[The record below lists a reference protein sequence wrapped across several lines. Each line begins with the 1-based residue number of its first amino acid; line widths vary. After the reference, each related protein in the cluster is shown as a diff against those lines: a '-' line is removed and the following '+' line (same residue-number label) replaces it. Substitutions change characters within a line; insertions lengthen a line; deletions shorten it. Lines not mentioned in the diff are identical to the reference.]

1 MSQPRVIGIFGD
13 RNVGKSSLI
22 NSLTGQ
28 AVAIVSEVAG
38 TTTDPVRK
46 RIELPGIGVCTVI
59 DTAGLDDD
67 GGTLGRERVAKSLAA
82 AQQVDLGIL
91 VFAGNRF
98 PEGAARVAE
107 LLQKLNVPLVLVHN
121 KSDLEPLN
129 ESLRKRLNAEY
140 KTEPVTYS
148 CGTEGDTAD
157 RDRLTAAIREALSGA
172 AVIERPMF
180 EGLVSEGTQIVLVC
194 PIDSE
199 APQGRLI
206 LPQVNAIRA
215 ILDGG
220 GIATV
225 LQPEEL
231 DGYLKQ
237 NGSRVSLV
245 VTDSQAFARVAA
257 IVPEAIPLTSFSILL
272 ARSMGNFDAYRK
284 GAATLDNLKDG
295 DRILMLESCTHHAN
309 CEDIGRV
316 KLPALIRRHSGKQLE
331 FEMVSGLDDPGDLS
345 RYALAIQCGGCMV
358 TARQL
363 QNRLKN
369 VIEAGVPVVNYG
381 MAIAWLTGIYNR
393 ALQPFSPT
401 IKNE

>member
-1 MSQPRVIGIFGD
+1 MSQPKVIGIFGD

-28 AVAIVSEVAG
+28 QVAIVSDVAG

-46 RIELPGIGVCTVI
+46 RIELPGIGICTVI

-67 GGTLGRERVAKSLAA
+67 GGALGRERVAKSLAA
-82 AQQVDLGIL
+82 ARQVDLGIL

-121 KSDLEPLN
+121 KSDLEPLKDD
-129 ESLRKRLNAEY
+129 LRKRLNAEY
-140 KTEPVTYS
+140 KTEPVAYA
-148 CGTEGDTAD
+148 CTAGAED

-172 AVIERPMF
+172 EAIERPMF
-180 EGLVSEGTQIVLVC
+180 EGLVRKGGQIVLVC

-220 GIATV
+220 GVATV

-231 DGYLKQ
+231 DGYLKE
-237 NGSRVSLV
+237 NGSRVALV
-245 VTDSQAFARVAA
+245 VTDSQVFARVAA
-257 IVPEAIPLTSFSILL
+257 IVPEGIPLTSFSMLL
-272 ARSMGNFDAYRK
+272 ARSMGSFDAYRA
-284 GAATLDNLKDG
+284 GIGTLDRLKDG

-316 KLPALIRRHSGKQLE
+316 KLPALIRKYTGKQLE

-363 QNRLKN
+363 QNRVKA

-381 MAIAWLTGIYNR
+381 MAISYLTGIYQR
-393 ALQPFSPT
+393 ALKPLLP
-401 IKNE
+401 

>member
-1 MSQPRVIGIFGD
+1 MSQPKVIGIFGD

-28 AVAIVSEVAG
+28 QVAIVSDVAG

-67 GGTLGRERVAKSLAA
+67 GGALGRERVAKSLAA
-82 AQQVDLGIL
+82 ARQVDLGIL

-121 KSDLEPLN
+121 KSDLEPLKDD
-129 ESLRKRLNAEY
+129 LRKRLNAEY
-140 KTEPVTYS
+140 KTEPVAYA
-148 CGTEGDTAD
+148 CTAGAED

-172 AVIERPMF
+172 EVIERPMF
-180 EGLVSEGTQIVLVC
+180 EGLVRKGGQIVLVC

-199 APQGRLI
+199 TPQGRLI

-220 GIATV
+220 GVATV

-231 DGYLKQ
+231 DGYLKE
-237 NGSRVSLV
+237 NGSRVALV
-245 VTDSQAFARVAA
+245 VTDSQVFARVAA
-257 IVPEAIPLTSFSILL
+257 IVPEGIPLTSFSMLL
-272 ARSMGNFDAYRK
+272 ARSMGSFDAYRA
-284 GAATLDNLKDG
+284 GIGTLDRLKDG

-316 KLPALIRRHSGKQLE
+316 KLPALIRKYTGKQLE

-363 QNRLKN
+363 QNRVKA

-381 MAIAWLTGIYNR
+381 MAISYLTGIYQR
-393 ALQPFSPT
+393 ALKPLLP
-401 IKNE
+401 

>member
-1 MSQPRVIGIFGD
+1 MSQPKVIGIFGD

-28 AVAIVSEVAG
+28 QVAIVSDVAG

-46 RIELPGIGVCTVI
+46 RIELPGIGICTVI

-67 GGTLGRERVAKSLAA
+67 GGALGRERVAKSLAA
-82 AQQVDLGIL
+82 ARQVDLGIL

-121 KSDLEPLN
+121 KSDLEPLKDD
-129 ESLRKRLNAEY
+129 LRKRLNAEY
-140 KTEPVTYS
+140 KTEPVAYA
-148 CGTEGDTAD
+148 CTAGAED

-172 AVIERPMF
+172 EVIERPMF
-180 EGLVSEGTQIVLVC
+180 EGLVRKGGQIVLVC

-220 GIATV
+220 GVATV

-231 DGYLKQ
+231 DGYLKE
-237 NGSRVSLV
+237 NGSRVALV
-245 VTDSQAFARVAA
+245 VTDSQVFARVAA
-257 IVPEAIPLTSFSILL
+257 IVPERIPLTSFSMLL
-272 ARSMGNFDAYRK
+272 ARSMGSFDAYRA
-284 GAATLDNLKDG
+284 GIGTLDRLKDG

-316 KLPALIRRHSGKQLE
+316 KLPALIRKYTGKQLE

-363 QNRLKN
+363 QNRVKA
-369 VIEAGVPVVNYG
+369 VIEAGIPVVNYG
-381 MAIAWLTGIYNR
+381 MAISYLTGIYQR
-393 ALQPFSPT
+393 ALKPLLP
-401 IKNE
+401 

>member
-1 MSQPRVIGIFGD
+1 MSQSRVIGIFGD

-28 AVAIVSEVAG
+28 QVAIVSEVPG

-67 GGTLGRERVAKSLAA
+67 GGALGRERVAKSLQAA
-82 AQQVDLGIL
+82 RQVDLGIL

-121 KSDLEPLN
+121 KSDREPLKDD
-129 ESLRKRLNAEY
+129 LRKRLNATY
-140 KTEPVTYS
+140 KTEPVTYD
-148 CGTEGDTAD
+148 CTAQDTAA
-157 RDRLTAAIREALSGA
+157 RDRLTAAIRDALSGA
-172 AVIERPMF
+172 EIIERPMF
-180 EGLVSEGTQIVLVC
+180 EGLVGEGTQIVLVC

-220 GIATV
+220 GVATV
-225 LQPEEL
+225 LQPGQL
-231 DGYLKQ
+231 SGYLEKAA
-237 NGSRVSLV
+237 GKVDLV

-257 IVPEAIPLTSFSILL
+257 IVPESIPLTSFSMLL
-272 ARSMGNFDAYRK
+272 ARSMGNFEAYK
-284 GAATLDNLKDG
+284 TGVETLDRLQDG

-316 KLPALIRRHSGKQLE
+316 KLPALIRKHSGKQLE
-331 FEMVSGLDDPGDLS
+331 FEMVSGLDPLGDLS

-363 QNRLKN
+363 QNRLRS
-369 VIEAGVPVVNYG
+369 VTEAGVPVVNYG
-381 MAIAWLTGIYNR
+381 MAIAWLTGIYRR
-393 ALQPFSPT
+393 ALKPLLG
-401 IKNE
+401 K

>member
-1 MSQPRVIGIFGD
+1 MSQPKVIGIFGD

-28 AVAIVSEVAG
+28 QVAIVSDVAG

-67 GGTLGRERVAKSLAA
+67 GGALGRERVAKSLAA
-82 AQQVDLGIL
+82 ARQVDLGIL

-121 KSDLEPLN
+121 KSDLEPLKDD
-129 ESLRKRLNAEY
+129 LRKRLNAEY
-140 KTEPVTYS
+140 KTEPVAYA
-148 CGTEGDTAD
+148 CTAGAED
-157 RDRLTAAIREALSGA
+157 RDQLTAAIREALSGA
-172 AVIERPMF
+172 EVIERPMF
-180 EGLVSEGTQIVLVC
+180 EGLVRKGGQIVLVC

-220 GIATV
+220 GVATV

-231 DGYLKQ
+231 DGYLKE
-237 NGSRVSLV
+237 NGSRVALV
-245 VTDSQAFARVAA
+245 VTDSQVFARVAA
-257 IVPEAIPLTSFSILL
+257 IVPERIPLTSFSMLL
-272 ARSMGNFDAYRK
+272 ARSMGSFDAYRA
-284 GAATLDNLKDG
+284 GIGTLDRLKDG

-316 KLPALIRRHSGKQLE
+316 KLPALIRKYTGKQLE

-363 QNRLKN
+363 QNRVKA

-381 MAIAWLTGIYNR
+381 MAISYLTGIYQR
-393 ALQPFSPT
+393 ALKPLLP
-401 IKNE
+401 

>member
-1 MSQPRVIGIFGD
+1 MSQPKVIGIFGD

-28 AVAIVSEVAG
+28 QVAIVSDVAG

-46 RIELPGIGVCTVI
+46 RIELPGIGICTVI

-67 GGTLGRERVAKSLAA
+67 GGALGRERVAKSLAA
-82 AQQVDLGIL
+82 ARQVDLGIL

-121 KSDLEPLN
+121 KSDLEPLKDD
-129 ESLRKRLNAEY
+129 LRKRLNAEY
-140 KTEPVTYS
+140 KTEPVAYA
-148 CGTEGDTAD
+148 CTAGAED

-172 AVIERPMF
+172 EVIERPMF
-180 EGLVSEGTQIVLVC
+180 EGLVRKGGQIVLVC

-220 GIATV
+220 GVATV

-231 DGYLKQ
+231 DGYLKE
-237 NGSRVSLV
+237 NGSRVALV
-245 VTDSQAFARVAA
+245 VTDSQVFARVAA
-257 IVPEAIPLTSFSILL
+257 IVPERIPLTSFSMLL
-272 ARSMGNFDAYRK
+272 ARSMGSFDAYRA
-284 GAATLDNLKDG
+284 GIGTLDRLKDG

-316 KLPALIRRHSGKQLE
+316 KLPALIRKYTGKQLE

-363 QNRLKN
+363 QNRVKA

-381 MAIAWLTGIYNR
+381 MAISYLTGIYQR
-393 ALQPFSPT
+393 ALKPLLP
-401 IKNE
+401 

>member
-1 MSQPRVIGIFGD
+1 MSQSKVIGIFGD
-13 RNVGKSSLI
+13 RNVGTSSLI
-22 NSLTGQ
+22 NALTGQ
-28 AVAIVSEVAG
+28 QVAIVSEVAG

-46 RIELPGIGVCTVI
+46 RIELPGVGVCTLI

-67 GGTLGRERVAKSLAA
+67 GGALGAERVAKSLAA
-82 AQQVDLGIL
+82 ARQVDLGIL

-98 PEGAARVAE
+98 PDGARQVAR
-107 LLQKLNVPLVLVHN
+107 LLQQLGVPFLLVHN
-121 KSDLEPLN
+121 KQDLEPLKA
-129 ESLRKRLNAEY
+129 ELRRSLNDEFKREPLEASSLAA
-140 KTEPVTYS
+140 KTE
-148 CGTEGDTAD
+148 D
-157 RDRLTAAIREALSGA
+157 RDRLTAAIREALAGA
-172 AVIERPMF
+172 EVIERPMF
-180 EGLVSEGTQIVLVC
+180 EGLLEKGKQIVLVC

-231 DGYLKQ
+231 ADYLAQAGK
-237 NGSRVSLV
+237 GVGLV
-245 VTDSQAFARVAA
+245 VTDSQVFARVAA
-257 IVPEAIPLTSFSILL
+257 IVPEAIPLTSFSMLL
-272 ARSMGNFDAYRK
+272 ARSMGSFDTYRA
-284 GAATLDNLKDG
+284 GVTALDRLQDG

-331 FEMVSGLDDPGDLS
+331 FDMVTGLDPLGDLS

-363 QNRLKN
+363 QNR
-369 VIEAGVPVVNYG
+369 VRTASEAGLPVVNYG
-381 MAIAWLTGIYNR
+381 MAISYLTGIYQR
-393 ALQPFSPT
+393 ALQPLL
-401 IKNE
+401 

>member
-1 MSQPRVIGIFGD
+1 MSQPKVIGIFGD

-28 AVAIVSEVAG
+28 QVAIVSDVAG

-67 GGTLGRERVAKSLAA
+67 GGALGRERVAKSLAA
-82 AQQVDLGIL
+82 ARQVDLGIL

-121 KSDLEPLN
+121 KSDLEPLKDD
-129 ESLRKRLNAEY
+129 LRKRLNAEY
-140 KTEPVTYS
+140 KTEPVAYA
-148 CGTEGDTAD
+148 CTAGAED

-172 AVIERPMF
+172 EVIERPMF
-180 EGLVSEGTQIVLVC
+180 EGLVRKGGQIVLVC

-220 GIATV
+220 GVATV

-231 DGYLKQ
+231 DGYLEE
-237 NGSRVSLV
+237 NGSRVALV
-245 VTDSQAFARVAA
+245 VTDSQVFARVAA
-257 IVPEAIPLTSFSILL
+257 IVPEGIPLTSFSMLL
-272 ARSMGNFDAYRK
+272 ARSMGSFDAYRA
-284 GAATLDNLKDG
+284 GIGTLDRLKDG

-316 KLPALIRRHSGKQLE
+316 KLPALIRKYTGKQLE

-363 QNRLKN
+363 QNRVKA

-381 MAIAWLTGIYNR
+381 MAISYLTGIYQR
-393 ALQPFSPT
+393 ALKPLLP
-401 IKNE
+401 

>member
-1 MSQPRVIGIFGD
+1 MSQSKVIGIFGD

-28 AVAIVSEVAG
+28 QVAIVSDVAG

-46 RIELPGIGVCTVI
+46 RIELPGIGICTVI

-67 GGTLGRERVAKSLAA
+67 GGALGRERVAKSLAA
-82 AQQVDLGIL
+82 ARQVDLGIL
-91 VFAGNRF
+91 VFAENRF

-121 KSDLEPLN
+121 KSDLEPLKDD
-129 ESLRKRLNAEY
+129 LRKRLNAEY
-140 KTEPVTYS
+140 KTEPVAYA
-148 CGTEGDTAD
+148 CTAGAED

-172 AVIERPMF
+172 EVIERPMF
-180 EGLVSEGTQIVLVC
+180 EGLVRKGGQIVLVC

-220 GIATV
+220 GVATV

-231 DGYLKQ
+231 DGYLKE
-237 NGSRVSLV
+237 NGSRVALV
-245 VTDSQAFARVAA
+245 VTDSQVFARVAA
-257 IVPEAIPLTSFSILL
+257 IVPEGIPLTSFSMLL
-272 ARSMGNFDAYRK
+272 ARSMGSFDAYRA
-284 GAATLDNLKDG
+284 GIGTLDRLKDG

-316 KLPALIRRHSGKQLE
+316 KLPALIRKYTGKQLE

-363 QNRLKN
+363 QNRVKA

-381 MAIAWLTGIYNR
+381 MAISYLTGIYQR
-393 ALQPFSPT
+393 ALKPLLP
-401 IKNE
+401 

>member
-1 MSQPRVIGIFGD
+1 MSQPKVIGIFGD

-22 NSLTGQ
+22 NALTGQ
-28 AVAIVSEVAG
+28 EVAIVSEVAG

-46 RIELPGIGVCTVI
+46 RIELPGVGICTII

-67 GGTLGRERVAKSLAA
+67 GGALGAERVAKSLAA
-82 AQQVDLGIL
+82 ARQVDLGIL

-98 PEGAARVAE
+98 PDGARKVAQ
-107 LLQKLNVPLVLVHN
+107 LLQSLGVPILMVHN
-121 KSDLEPLN
+121 KRDIEPLKAD
-129 ESLRKRLNAEY
+129 LRKQLNAEF
-140 KTEPVTYS
+140 KTEPLEYS
-148 CGTEGDTAD
+148 SIAQDTAD
-157 RDRLTAAIREALSGA
+157 RDRLTAAIRETLATA

-180 EGLVSEGTQIVLVC
+180 EGLLYPGKQIVLVC

-220 GIATV
+220 GVATV

-231 DGYLKQ
+231 ADYLARAGA
-237 NGSRVSLV
+237 NVGLV

-257 IVPEAIPLTSFSILL
+257 IVPESIPLTSFSMLL
-272 ARSMGNFDAYRK
+272 ARSMGSFDIYRA
-284 GAATLDNLKDG
+284 GVEQLDRLKDG

-316 KLPALIRRHSGKQLE
+316 KLPALIRKHSGKQLE
-331 FEMVSGLDDPGDLS
+331 FEMVTGLDPISDPA

-363 QNRLKN
+363 QNR
-369 VIEAGVPVVNYG
+369 VRAVAETGVPVVNYG
-381 MAIAWLTGIYNR
+381 MAIAWLTGIYKR
-393 ALQPFSPT
+393 ALQPLL
-401 IKNE
+401 

>member
-1 MSQPRVIGIFGD
+1 MSQPKVIGIFGD

-28 AVAIVSEVAG
+28 QVAIVSDVAG

-46 RIELPGIGVCTVI
+46 RIELPGIGICTVI

-67 GGTLGRERVAKSLAA
+67 GGALGRERVAKSLAA
-82 AQQVDLGIL
+82 ARQVDLGIL
-91 VFAGNRF
+91 VFAGNHF

-121 KSDLEPLN
+121 KSDLEPLKDD
-129 ESLRKRLNAEY
+129 LRKRLNAEY
-140 KTEPVTYS
+140 KTEPVAYA
-148 CGTEGDTAD
+148 CTAGAED

-172 AVIERPMF
+172 EVIERPMF
-180 EGLVSEGTQIVLVC
+180 EGLVRKGGQIVLVC

-220 GIATV
+220 GVATV

-231 DGYLKQ
+231 DGYLKE
-237 NGSRVSLV
+237 NGSRVALV
-245 VTDSQAFARVAA
+245 VTDSQVFARVAA
-257 IVPEAIPLTSFSILL
+257 IVPEGIPLTSFSMLL
-272 ARSMGNFDAYRK
+272 ARSMGSFDAYRA
-284 GAATLDNLKDG
+284 GIGTLDRLKDG

-316 KLPALIRRHSGKQLE
+316 KLPALIRKYTGKQLE
-331 FEMVSGLDDPGDLS
+331 FEMVSGLDNPGDLS

-363 QNRLKN
+363 QNRVKA

-381 MAIAWLTGIYNR
+381 MAISYLTGIYQR
-393 ALQPFSPT
+393 ALKPLLP
-401 IKNE
+401 

>member
-1 MSQPRVIGIFGD
+1 MSQPKVIGIFGD

-28 AVAIVSEVAG
+28 QVAIVSDVAG

-46 RIELPGIGVCTVI
+46 RIELPGIGICTVI

-67 GGTLGRERVAKSLAA
+67 GGALGRERVAKSLAA
-82 AQQVDLGIL
+82 ARQVDLGIL

-107 LLQKLNVPLVLVHN
+107 LLQKLNVPVVLVHN
-121 KSDLEPLN
+121 KSDLEPLKDD
-129 ESLRKRLNAEY
+129 LRKRLNAEY
-140 KTEPVTYS
+140 KTEPVAYA
-148 CGTEGDTAD
+148 CTAGAED
-157 RDRLTAAIREALSGA
+157 RDRLTAAIRESLSGA
-172 AVIERPMF
+172 EVIERPMF
-180 EGLVSEGTQIVLVC
+180 EGLVRKGGQIVLVC

-220 GIATV
+220 GVATV

-231 DGYLKQ
+231 DGYLKE
-237 NGSRVSLV
+237 NGSRVALV
-245 VTDSQAFARVAA
+245 VTDSQVFARVAA
-257 IVPEAIPLTSFSILL
+257 IVPEGIPLTSFSMLL
-272 ARSMGNFDAYRK
+272 ARSMGSFDAYRA
-284 GAATLDNLKDG
+284 GIGTLDRLKDG

-316 KLPALIRRHSGKQLE
+316 KLPALIRKYTGKQLE

-363 QNRLKN
+363 QNRVKA

-381 MAIAWLTGIYNR
+381 MAISYLTGIYQR
-393 ALQPFSPT
+393 ALKPLLP
-401 IKNE
+401 

>member
-1 MSQPRVIGIFGD
+1 MSQSKVIGIFGD

-22 NSLTGQ
+22 NALTGQ
-28 AVAIVSEVAG
+28 QVAIVSEVAG

-46 RIELPGIGVCTVI
+46 RIELPGVGVCTLI

-67 GGTLGRERVAKSLAA
+67 GGALGAERVAKSLAA
-82 AQQVDLGIL
+82 ARQVDLGIL

-98 PEGAARVAE
+98 PDGARQVART
-107 LLQKLNVPLVLVHN
+107 LQQLGVPFLLVHN
-121 KSDLEPLN
+121 KQDLEPLKA
-129 ESLRKRLNAEY
+129 ELRRSLNDEFKREPLEASSLAAE
-140 KTEPVTYS
+140 TE
-148 CGTEGDTAD
+148 D
-157 RDRLTAAIREALSGA
+157 RDRLTAAIREALAGA
-172 AVIERPMF
+172 EVIERPMF
-180 EGLVSEGTQIVLVC
+180 EGLLEKGKQIVLVC

-231 DGYLKQ
+231 ADYLAQAGKSV
-237 NGSRVSLV
+237 GLV
-245 VTDSQAFARVAA
+245 VTDSQVFARVAA
-257 IVPEAIPLTSFSILL
+257 LVPEAIPLTSFSMLL
-272 ARSMGNFDAYRK
+272 ARSMGSFDTYRA
-284 GAATLDNLKDG
+284 GVTALDRLQDG

-331 FEMVSGLDDPGDLS
+331 FDMVTGLDPLGDLS

-363 QNRLKN
+363 QNR
-369 VIEAGVPVVNYG
+369 VRTASEAGLPVVNYG
-381 MAIAWLTGIYNR
+381 MAISYLTGIYQR
-393 ALQPFSPT
+393 ALQPLL
-401 IKNE
+401 

>member
-1 MSQPRVIGIFGD
+1 MSQSKVIGIFGD

-22 NSLTGQ
+22 NALTGQ
-28 AVAIVSEVAG
+28 QVAIVSEVAG

-46 RIELPGIGVCTVI
+46 RIELPGVGVCTLI

-67 GGTLGRERVAKSLAA
+67 GGALGAERVAKSLAA
-82 AQQVDLGIL
+82 ARQVDLGIL

-98 PEGAARVAE
+98 PDGARQVAR
-107 LLQKLNVPLVLVHN
+107 LLQQLGVPFLLVHN
-121 KSDLEPLN
+121 KQDLEPLKA
-129 ESLRKRLNAEY
+129 ELRRSLNDEFKREPLETSSLAA
-140 KTEPVTYS
+140 KTE
-148 CGTEGDTAD
+148 D
-157 RDRLTAAIREALSGA
+157 RDRLTAAIREAFAGA
-172 AVIERPMF
+172 EVIERPMF
-180 EGLVSEGTQIVLVC
+180 EGLLEKGKLIVLVC

-199 APQGRLI
+199 APQSRLI

-231 DGYLKQ
+231 ADYLAQAGK
-237 NGSRVSLV
+237 GVGLV
-245 VTDSQAFARVAA
+245 VTDSQVFARVAA
-257 IVPEAIPLTSFSILL
+257 IVPEAIPLTSFSMLL
-272 ARSMGNFDAYRK
+272 ARSMGSFDTYRA
-284 GAATLDNLKDG
+284 GVTALDRLQDG

-331 FEMVSGLDDPGDLS
+331 FDMVTGLDPLGDLS

-363 QNRLKN
+363 QNR
-369 VIEAGVPVVNYG
+369 VRTVAEAGLPVVNYG
-381 MAIAWLTGIYNR
+381 MAISYLTGIYQR
-393 ALQPFSPT
+393 ALQPLL
-401 IKNE
+401 

>member
-1 MSQPRVIGIFGD
+1 MSQPKVIGIFGD

-28 AVAIVSEVAG
+28 QVAIVSDVAG

-46 RIELPGIGVCTVI
+46 RIELPGIGICTVI

-67 GGTLGRERVAKSLAA
+67 EGALGRERVAKSLAA
-82 AQQVDLGIL
+82 ARQVDLGIL

-98 PEGAARVAE
+98 PEGAARVVE

-121 KSDLEPLN
+121 KSDLEPLKDD
-129 ESLRKRLNAEY
+129 LRKRLNAEY
-140 KTEPVTYS
+140 KTEPVAYA
-148 CGTEGDTAD
+148 CTAGAEN

-172 AVIERPMF
+172 EVIERPMF
-180 EGLVSEGTQIVLVC
+180 EGLVRKGGQIVLVC

-220 GIATV
+220 GVATV

-231 DGYLKQ
+231 DGYLKE
-237 NGSRVSLV
+237 NGSRVALV
-245 VTDSQAFARVAA
+245 VTDSQVFARVAA
-257 IVPEAIPLTSFSILL
+257 IVPEGIPLTSFSMLL
-272 ARSMGNFDAYRK
+272 ARSMGSFDAYRA
-284 GAATLDNLKDG
+284 GIGTLDRLKDG

-316 KLPALIRRHSGKQLE
+316 KLPALIRKYTGKQLE

-363 QNRLKN
+363 QNRVKA

-381 MAIAWLTGIYNR
+381 MAISYLTGIYQR
-393 ALQPFSPT
+393 ALKPLLP
-401 IKNE
+401 

>member
-1 MSQPRVIGIFGD
+1 MSQSKVIGIFGD

-22 NSLTGQ
+22 NALTGQ
-28 AVAIVSEVAG
+28 QVAIVSEVAG

-46 RIELPGIGVCTVI
+46 RIELPGVGVCTLI

-67 GGTLGRERVAKSLAA
+67 GGALGAERVAKSLAA
-82 AQQVDLGIL
+82 ARQVDLGIL

-98 PEGAARVAE
+98 PDGARQVAR
-107 LLQKLNVPLVLVHN
+107 LLQQLGVPFLLVHN
-121 KSDLEPLN
+121 KQDLEPLKA
-129 ESLRKRLNAEY
+129 ELRRSLNDEFKREPLETSSLAA
-140 KTEPVTYS
+140 KTE
-148 CGTEGDTAD
+148 D
-157 RDRLTAAIREALSGA
+157 RDRLTAVIREALAGA
-172 AVIERPMF
+172 EVIERPMF
-180 EGLVSEGTQIVLVC
+180 EGLLEKGKQIVLVC

-231 DGYLKQ
+231 ADYLAQAGK
-237 NGSRVSLV
+237 GVGLV
-245 VTDSQAFARVAA
+245 VTDSQVFARVAA
-257 IVPEAIPLTSFSILL
+257 IVPEAIPLTSFSMLL
-272 ARSMGNFDAYRK
+272 ARSMGSFDTYRA
-284 GAATLDNLKDG
+284 GVTALDRLQDG

-331 FEMVSGLDDPGDLS
+331 FDMVTGLDPLGDLS

-363 QNRLKN
+363 QNR
-369 VIEAGVPVVNYG
+369 VRTVAEAGLPVVNYG
-381 MAIAWLTGIYNR
+381 MAISYLTGIYQR
-393 ALQPFSPT
+393 ALHPLL
-401 IKNE
+401 

>member
-1 MSQPRVIGIFGD
+1 MSQPKVIGIFGD

-28 AVAIVSEVAG
+28 QVAIVSDVAG

-46 RIELPGIGVCTVI
+46 RIELPGIGICTVI

-67 GGTLGRERVAKSLAA
+67 GGALGRERVAKSLAA
-82 AQQVDLGIL
+82 ARQVDLGIL

-107 LLQKLNVPLVLVHN
+107 LLQKLNVPVVLVHN
-121 KSDLEPLN
+121 KSDLEPLKDD
-129 ESLRKRLNAEY
+129 LRKRLNAEY
-140 KTEPVTYS
+140 KTEPVAYA
-148 CGTEGDTAD
+148 CTAGAED

-172 AVIERPMF
+172 EVIERPMF
-180 EGLVSEGTQIVLVC
+180 EGLVRKGGQIVLVC

-220 GIATV
+220 GVATV

-231 DGYLKQ
+231 DGYLKE
-237 NGSRVSLV
+237 NGSRVALV
-245 VTDSQAFARVAA
+245 VTDSQVFARVAA
-257 IVPEAIPLTSFSILL
+257 IVPEGIPLTSFSMLL
-272 ARSMGNFDAYRK
+272 ARSMGSFDAYRA
-284 GAATLDNLKDG
+284 GIGTLDRLKDG

-316 KLPALIRRHSGKQLE
+316 KLPALIRKYTGKQLE

-363 QNRLKN
+363 QNRVKA

-381 MAIAWLTGIYNR
+381 MAISYLTGIYQR
-393 ALQPFSPT
+393 ALKPLLP
-401 IKNE
+401 

>member
-1 MSQPRVIGIFGD
+1 MSQSKVIGIFGD

-28 AVAIVSEVAG
+28 QVAIVSDVAG

-46 RIELPGIGVCTVI
+46 RIELPGIGICTVI

-67 GGTLGRERVAKSLAA
+67 GGALGRERVAKSLAA
-82 AQQVDLGIL
+82 ARQVDLGIL

-121 KSDLEPLN
+121 KSDLEPLKDD
-129 ESLRKRLNAEY
+129 LRKRLNAEY
-140 KTEPVTYS
+140 KTEPVAYA
-148 CGTEGDTAD
+148 CTAGAED

-172 AVIERPMF
+172 EVIERPMF
-180 EGLVSEGTQIVLVC
+180 EGLVRKGGQIVLVC

-220 GIATV
+220 GVATV

-231 DGYLKQ
+231 DGYLKE
-237 NGSRVSLV
+237 NGSRVALV
-245 VTDSQAFARVAA
+245 VTDSQVFARVAA
-257 IVPEAIPLTSFSILL
+257 IVPEGIPLTSFSMLL
-272 ARSMGNFDAYRK
+272 ARSMGSFDAYRA
-284 GAATLDNLKDG
+284 GIGTLDRLKDG

-316 KLPALIRRHSGKQLE
+316 KLPALIRKYTGKQLE

-363 QNRLKN
+363 QNRVKA

-381 MAIAWLTGIYNR
+381 MAISYLTGIYQR
-393 ALQPFSPT
+393 ALKPLLP
-401 IKNE
+401 

>member
-1 MSQPRVIGIFGD
+1 MSQPKVIGIFGD

-28 AVAIVSEVAG
+28 QVAIVSDVAG

-46 RIELPGIGVCTVI
+46 RIELPGIGICTVI

-67 GGTLGRERVAKSLAA
+67 GGALGRERVAKSLAA
-82 AQQVDLGIL
+82 ARQVDLGIL

-121 KSDLEPLN
+121 KSDLEPLKDD
-129 ESLRKRLNAEY
+129 LRKRLNAEY
-140 KTEPVTYS
+140 KTEPVAYA
-148 CGTEGDTAD
+148 CTAGAED

-172 AVIERPMF
+172 EVIERPMF
-180 EGLVSEGTQIVLVC
+180 EGLVRKGGQIVLVC

-220 GIATV
+220 GVATV
-225 LQPEEL
+225 LQPEDL
-231 DGYLKQ
+231 DGYLKE
-237 NGSRVSLV
+237 NGSRVALV
-245 VTDSQAFARVAA
+245 VTDSQVFARVAA
-257 IVPEAIPLTSFSILL
+257 IVPEGIPLTSFSMLL
-272 ARSMGNFDAYRK
+272 ARSMGSFDAYRA
-284 GAATLDNLKDG
+284 GIGTLDRLKDG

-316 KLPALIRRHSGKQLE
+316 KLPALIRKYTGKQLE

-363 QNRLKN
+363 QNRVKA

-381 MAIAWLTGIYNR
+381 MAISYLTGIYQR
-393 ALQPFSPT
+393 ALKPLLP
-401 IKNE
+401 

>member
-1 MSQPRVIGIFGD
+1 MSQPKVIGIFGD

-28 AVAIVSEVAG
+28 QVAIVSDVAG

-67 GGTLGRERVAKSLAA
+67 GGALGRERVAKSLAA
-82 AQQVDLGIL
+82 ARQVDLGIL

-121 KSDLEPLN
+121 KSDLEPLKDD
-129 ESLRKRLNAEY
+129 LRKRLNAEY
-140 KTEPVTYS
+140 KTEPVAYA
-148 CGTEGDTAD
+148 CTAGAED

-172 AVIERPMF
+172 EVIERPMF
-180 EGLVSEGTQIVLVC
+180 EGLVRKGGQIVLVC

-220 GIATV
+220 GVATV

-231 DGYLKQ
+231 DGYLKE
-237 NGSRVSLV
+237 NGSRVALV
-245 VTDSQAFARVAA
+245 VTDSQVFARVAA
-257 IVPEAIPLTSFSILL
+257 IVPEGIPLTSFSMLL
-272 ARSMGNFDAYRK
+272 ARSMGSFDAYRA
-284 GAATLDNLKDG
+284 GIGTLDRLKDG

-316 KLPALIRRHSGKQLE
+316 KLPALIRKYTGKQLE

-363 QNRLKN
+363 QNRVKA

-381 MAIAWLTGIYNR
+381 MAISYLTGIYQR
-393 ALQPFSPT
+393 ALKPLLP
-401 IKNE
+401 

>member
-1 MSQPRVIGIFGD
+1 MSQPKVIGIFGD

-28 AVAIVSEVAG
+28 QVAIVSDVAG

-46 RIELPGIGVCTVI
+46 RIELPGIGICTVI

-67 GGTLGRERVAKSLAA
+67 GGALGRERVAKSLAA
-82 AQQVDLGIL
+82 ARQVDLGIL
-91 VFAGNRF
+91 VFAGNRV

-121 KSDLEPLN
+121 KSDLEPLKDD
-129 ESLRKRLNAEY
+129 LRKRLNAEY
-140 KTEPVTYS
+140 KTEPVAYA
-148 CGTEGDTAD
+148 CTAGAED

-172 AVIERPMF
+172 EVIERPMF
-180 EGLVSEGTQIVLVC
+180 EGLVRKGGQIVLVC

-220 GIATV
+220 GVATV

-231 DGYLKQ
+231 DGYLKE
-237 NGSRVSLV
+237 NGSRVALV
-245 VTDSQAFARVAA
+245 VTDSQVFARVAA
-257 IVPEAIPLTSFSILL
+257 IVPEGIPLTSFSMLL
-272 ARSMGNFDAYRK
+272 ARSMGSFDAYRA
-284 GAATLDNLKDG
+284 GIGTLDRLKDG

-316 KLPALIRRHSGKQLE
+316 KLPALIRKYTGKQLE

-363 QNRLKN
+363 QNRVKA

-381 MAIAWLTGIYNR
+381 MAISYLTGIYQR
-393 ALQPFSPT
+393 ALKPLLP
-401 IKNE
+401 

>member
-1 MSQPRVIGIFGD
+1 MSQPKVIGIFGD

-28 AVAIVSEVAG
+28 QVAIVSDVAG

-46 RIELPGIGVCTVI
+46 RIELPGIGICTVI

-67 GGTLGRERVAKSLAA
+67 GGALGRERVAKSLAVA
-82 AQQVDLGIL
+82 RQVDLGIL

-107 LLQKLNVPLVLVHN
+107 LLQKLNVPTVLVHN
-121 KSDLEPLN
+121 KSDLEPLKD
-129 ESLRKRLNAEY
+129 ELRKRLNAEY
-140 KTEPVTYS
+140 KTEPVAYA
-148 CGTEGDTAD
+148 CTAGAED
-157 RDRLTAAIREALSGA
+157 RDRLTAAIRDAFSGA
-172 AVIERPMF
+172 EVIERPLF
-180 EGLVSEGTQIVLVC
+180 EGLVRKGGQIVLVC

-220 GIATV
+220 GVATV

-231 DGYLKQ
+231 DGYLKE
-237 NGSRVSLV
+237 NGSRVALV
-245 VTDSQAFARVAA
+245 VTDSQVFARVAA
-257 IVPEAIPLTSFSILL
+257 IVPEGIPLTSFSMLL
-272 ARSMGNFDAYRK
+272 ARSMGSFDAYRA
-284 GAATLDNLKDG
+284 GIGTLDRLKDG

-316 KLPALIRRHSGKQLE
+316 KLPALIRKYTGKQLE

-363 QNRLKN
+363 QNRVKA

-381 MAIAWLTGIYNR
+381 MAISYLTGIYQR
-393 ALQPFSPT
+393 ALKPLLP
-401 IKNE
+401 

>member
-1 MSQPRVIGIFGD
+1 MSQSKVIGIFGD

-28 AVAIVSEVAG
+28 QVAIVSDVAG

-46 RIELPGIGVCTVI
+46 RIELPGIGICTVI

-67 GGTLGRERVAKSLAA
+67 GGALGRERVAKSLAA
-82 AQQVDLGIL
+82 ARQVDLGIL
-91 VFAGNRF
+91 VFAENRF

-121 KSDLEPLN
+121 KSDLEPLKDD
-129 ESLRKRLNAEY
+129 LRKRLNAEY
-140 KTEPVTYS
+140 KTEPVAYA
-148 CGTEGDTAD
+148 CTAGAED

-172 AVIERPMF
+172 EVIERPMF
-180 EGLVSEGTQIVLVC
+180 EGLVRKGGQIVLVC

-220 GIATV
+220 GVATV

-231 DGYLKQ
+231 DGYLKE
-237 NGSRVSLV
+237 NGSRVALV
-245 VTDSQAFARVAA
+245 VTDSQVFARVAA
-257 IVPEAIPLTSFSILL
+257 IVPEGIPLTSFSMLL
-272 ARSMGNFDAYRK
+272 ARSMGSFDAYRA
-284 GAATLDNLKDG
+284 GIGTLDRLKDG

-316 KLPALIRRHSGKQLE
+316 KLPALIRKYTGKQLG

-363 QNRLKN
+363 QNRVKA

-381 MAIAWLTGIYNR
+381 MAISYLTGIYQR
-393 ALQPFSPT
+393 ALKPLLP
-401 IKNE
+401 

>member
-1 MSQPRVIGIFGD
+1 MSQPKVIGIFGD

-28 AVAIVSEVAG
+28 QVAIVSDVAG

-46 RIELPGIGVCTVI
+46 RIELPGIGICTVI

-67 GGTLGRERVAKSLAA
+67 GGALGRERVAKSLAA
-82 AQQVDLGIL
+82 ARQVDLGIL

-121 KSDLEPLN
+121 KSDLEPLKDD
-129 ESLRKRLNAEY
+129 LRKRLNAEY
-140 KTEPVTYS
+140 KTEPVAYA
-148 CGTEGDTAD
+148 CTAGAED

-172 AVIERPMF
+172 EVIERPMF
-180 EGLVSEGTQIVLVC
+180 EGLVRKGGQIVLVC

-220 GIATV
+220 GVATV

-231 DGYLKQ
+231 DGYLKE
-237 NGSRVSLV
+237 NGSRVALV
-245 VTDSQAFARVAA
+245 VTDSQVFARVAA
-257 IVPEAIPLTSFSILL
+257 IVPEGIPLTSFSMLL
-272 ARSMGNFDAYRK
+272 ARSMGSFDAYRA
-284 GAATLDNLKDG
+284 GIGTLDRLKDG

-316 KLPALIRRHSGKQLE
+316 KLPALIRKYTGKQLE

-363 QNRLKN
+363 QNRVKA

-381 MAIAWLTGIYNR
+381 MAISYLTGIYQR
-393 ALQPFSPT
+393 ALKPLLP
-401 IKNE
+401 

>member
-1 MSQPRVIGIFGD
+1 MSQPKVIGIFGD

-28 AVAIVSEVAG
+28 QVAIVSDVAG

-46 RIELPGIGVCTVI
+46 RIELPGIGICTVI

-67 GGTLGRERVAKSLAA
+67 GGALGRERVAKSLAA
-82 AQQVDLGIL
+82 ARQVDLGIL

-121 KSDLEPLN
+121 KRDLEPLKDD
-129 ESLRKRLNAEY
+129 LRKRLNAEY
-140 KTEPVTYS
+140 KTEPVAYA
-148 CGTEGDTAD
+148 CTAGAED

-172 AVIERPMF
+172 EVIERPMF
-180 EGLVSEGTQIVLVC
+180 EGLVRKGGQIVLVC

-220 GIATV
+220 GVATV

-231 DGYLKQ
+231 DGYLKE
-237 NGSRVSLV
+237 NGSRVALV
-245 VTDSQAFARVAA
+245 VTDSQVFARVAA
-257 IVPEAIPLTSFSILL
+257 IVPEGIPLTSFSMLL
-272 ARSMGNFDAYRK
+272 ARSMGSFDAYRA
-284 GAATLDNLKDG
+284 GIGTLDRLKDG

-316 KLPALIRRHSGKQLE
+316 KLPALIRKYTGKQLE

-363 QNRLKN
+363 QNR
-369 VIEAGVPVVNYG
+369 VRAVAETGVPVVNYG
-381 MAIAWLTGIYNR
+381 MAIAWLTGIYKR
-393 ALQPFSPT
+393 ALQPLL
-401 IKNE
+401 

>member
-1 MSQPRVIGIFGD
+1 MSQSKVIGIFGD

-22 NSLTGQ
+22 NALTGQ
-28 AVAIVSEVAG
+28 QVAIVSEVAG

-46 RIELPGIGVCTVI
+46 RIELPGVGVCTLI

-67 GGTLGRERVAKSLAA
+67 GGALGAERVAKSLAA
-82 AQQVDLGIL
+82 ARQVDLGIL

-98 PEGAARVAE
+98 PDGARQVAR
-107 LLQKLNVPLVLVHN
+107 LLQQLGVPFLLVHN
-121 KSDLEPLN
+121 KRDLEPLKA
-129 ESLRKRLNAEY
+129 ELRRSLNDEFKR
-140 KTEPVTYS
+140 EPLETS
-148 CGTEGDTAD
+148 SLAGDTAD
-157 RDRLTAAIREALSGA
+157 RDRLAAAIREALAGGE
-172 AVIERPMF
+172 VIERPMF
-180 EGLVSEGTQIVLVC
+180 EGLLEKGKQIVLVC

-231 DGYLKQ
+231 ADYLVQAGK
-237 NGSRVSLV
+237 GVGLV
-245 VTDSQAFARVAA
+245 VTDSQVFARVAA
-257 IVPEAIPLTSFSILL
+257 IVPEAIPLTSFSMLL
-272 ARSMGNFDAYRK
+272 ARSMGSFDTYRA
-284 GAATLDNLKDG
+284 GVTALDRLQDG

-331 FEMVSGLDDPGDLS
+331 FDMVTGLDPLGDLS

-363 QNRLKN
+363 QNR
-369 VIEAGVPVVNYG
+369 VRTVAEAGLPVVNYG
-381 MAIAWLTGIYNR
+381 MAISYLTGIYQR
-393 ALQPFSPT
+393 ALQPLL
-401 IKNE
+401 

>member
-1 MSQPRVIGIFGD
+1 MSQSKVIGIFGD

-22 NSLTGQ
+22 NALTGQ
-28 AVAIVSEVAG
+28 QVAIVSEVAG

-46 RIELPGIGVCTVI
+46 RIELPGVGVCTLI

-67 GGTLGRERVAKSLAA
+67 GGALGAERVAKSLAA
-82 AQQVDLGIL
+82 ARQVDLGIL

-98 PEGAARVAE
+98 PDGARQVAR
-107 LLQKLNVPLVLVHN
+107 LLQQLGVPFLLVHN
-121 KSDLEPLN
+121 KQDLEPLKA
-129 ESLRKRLNAEY
+129 ELRRSLNDEFKREPLEASSLAAE
-140 KTEPVTYS
+140 TE
-148 CGTEGDTAD
+148 D
-157 RDRLTAAIREALSGA
+157 RDRLTAAIREALAGA
-172 AVIERPMF
+172 EVIERPMF
-180 EGLVSEGTQIVLVC
+180 EGLLEKGKQIVLVC

-231 DGYLKQ
+231 ADYLAQAGK
-237 NGSRVSLV
+237 GVGLV
-245 VTDSQAFARVAA
+245 VTDSQVFARVAA
-257 IVPEAIPLTSFSILL
+257 IVPEAIPLTSFSMLL
-272 ARSMGNFDAYRK
+272 ARSMGSFDTYRA
-284 GAATLDNLKDG
+284 GVTALDRLQDG

-331 FEMVSGLDDPGDLS
+331 FDMVTGLDPLGDLS

-363 QNRLKN
+363 QNR
-369 VIEAGVPVVNYG
+369 VRTVAEAGLPVVNYG
-381 MAIAWLTGIYNR
+381 MAISYLTGIYQR
-393 ALQPFSPT
+393 ALQPLL
-401 IKNE
+401 

>member
-22 NSLTGQ
+22 NALTGQ
-28 AVAIVSEVAG
+28 EVAIVSDVAG

-46 RIELPGIGVCTVI
+46 RIELPGIGICTVI

-67 GGTLGRERVAKSLAA
+67 GGALGRERVAKSLAA

-98 PEGAARVAE
+98 PEGAARVAD

-121 KSDLEPLN
+121 KSDLEPLKDD
-129 ESLRKRLNAEY
+129 LRKQLNNEY
-140 KTEPVTYS
+140 KTEPVEYS
-148 CGTEGDTAD
+148 SIARDTAA
-157 RDRLTAAIREALSGA
+157 RDRLTAAIRDAVSGTA
-172 AVIERPMF
+172 AIERPMF
-180 EGLVSEGTQIVLVC
+180 EGLVAEGRQIVLVC

-220 GIATV
+220 GVATV
-225 LQPEEL
+225 LQPEQL
-231 DGYLKQ
+231 ADYLAKADGK
-237 NGSRVSLV
+237 VDLV

-257 IVPEAIPLTSFSILL
+257 IVPEAIPLTSFSMLL
-272 ARSMGNFDAYRK
+272 ARSRGSFEAYK
-284 GAATLDNLKDG
+284 AGVATLDNLKDG

-316 KLPALIRRHSGKQLE
+316 KLPALIRKHSGKQLE

-345 RYALAIQCGGCMV
+345 QYVLAIQCGGCMV

-363 QNRLKN
+363 QNRLQA

-381 MAIAWLTGIYNR
+381 MAIAWLTGIYKR
-393 ALQPFSPT
+393 ALQPLLLT
-401 IKNE
+401 KKHE

>member
-1 MSQPRVIGIFGD
+1 MSQPKVIGIFGD

-28 AVAIVSEVAG
+28 QVAIVSDVAG

-46 RIELPGIGVCTVI
+46 RIELPGIGICTVI

-67 GGTLGRERVAKSLAA
+67 GGALGRERVAKSLAA
-82 AQQVDLGIL
+82 ARQVDLGIL

-107 LLQKLNVPLVLVHN
+107 LLQELNVPLVLVHN
-121 KSDLEPLN
+121 KSDLEPLKDD
-129 ESLRKRLNAEY
+129 LRKRLNAEY
-140 KTEPVTYS
+140 KTEPVAYA
-148 CGTEGDTAD
+148 CTAGAEN

-172 AVIERPMF
+172 EVIERPMF
-180 EGLVSEGTQIVLVC
+180 EGLVRKGGQIVLVC

-220 GIATV
+220 GVATV

-231 DGYLKQ
+231 DGYLKE
-237 NGSRVSLV
+237 NGSRVALV
-245 VTDSQAFARVAA
+245 VTDSQVFARVAA
-257 IVPEAIPLTSFSILL
+257 IVPEGIPLTSFSMLL
-272 ARSMGNFDAYRK
+272 ARSMGSFDAYRA
-284 GAATLDNLKDG
+284 GIGTLDRLKDG
-295 DRILMLESCTHHAN
+295 DRILMLELCTHHAN

-316 KLPALIRRHSGKQLE
+316 KLPALIRKYTGKQLE

-363 QNRLKN
+363 QNRVKA

-381 MAIAWLTGIYNR
+381 MAISYLTGIYQR
-393 ALQPFSPT
+393 ALKPLLP
-401 IKNE
+401 

>member
-1 MSQPRVIGIFGD
+1 MSQPKVIGIFGD

-28 AVAIVSEVAG
+28 QVAIVSDVAG

-67 GGTLGRERVAKSLAA
+67 GGALGRERVAKSLAA
-82 AQQVDLGIL
+82 ARQVDLGIL

-121 KSDLEPLN
+121 KSDLEPLKDD
-129 ESLRKRLNAEY
+129 LRKRLNAEY
-140 KTEPVTYS
+140 KTEPVAYA
-148 CGTEGDTAD
+148 CTAGAED

-172 AVIERPMF
+172 EVIERPMF
-180 EGLVSEGTQIVLVC
+180 EGLVRKGGQIVLVC

-220 GIATV
+220 GVATV

-231 DGYLKQ
+231 DGYLKE
-237 NGSRVSLV
+237 NGSRVALV
-245 VTDSQAFARVAA
+245 VTDSQVFARVAA
-257 IVPEAIPLTSFSILL
+257 IVPERIPLTSFSMLL
-272 ARSMGNFDAYRK
+272 ARSMGSFDAYRA
-284 GAATLDNLKDG
+284 GIGTLDRLKDG

-316 KLPALIRRHSGKQLE
+316 KLPALIRKYTGKQLE

-363 QNRLKN
+363 QNRVKA

-381 MAIAWLTGIYNR
+381 MAISYLTGIYQR
-393 ALQPFSPT
+393 ALKPLLP
-401 IKNE
+401 

>member
-22 NSLTGQ
+22 NALTGQ
-28 AVAIVSEVAG
+28 EVAIVSEVAG

-46 RIELPGIGVCTVI
+46 RIELPGIGICTVI

-67 GGTLGRERVAKSLAA
+67 GGALGRERVAKSLAA

-91 VFAGNRF
+91 VFAGNHF
-98 PEGAARVAE
+98 PEGAARVAD

-121 KSDLEPLN
+121 KSDLEPLKD
-129 ESLRKRLNAEY
+129 SLRKRLNAEY
-140 KTEPVTYS
+140 KTEPVEYS
-148 CGTEGDTAD
+148 SLAQNTTD
-157 RDRLTAAIREALSGA
+157 RDRLTAAIRDAVSGA
-172 AVIERPMF
+172 AAIERPMF
-180 EGLVSEGTQIVLVC
+180 EGLVAEGRQIVLVC

-215 ILDGG
+215 ILDEGG
-220 GIATV
+220 VATV
-225 LQPEEL
+225 LQPEQL
-231 DGYLKQ
+231 ADYLNKA
-237 NGSRVSLV
+237 GGKVDLV

-257 IVPEAIPLTSFSILL
+257 IVPEAIPLTSFSMLL
-272 ARSMGNFDAYRK
+272 ARSRGSFEAYK
-284 GAATLDNLKDG
+284 AGVATLDHLKDG

-309 CEDIGRV
+309 CEDIGRI
-316 KLPALIRRHSGKQLE
+316 KLPNLIRKHSGKQLE

-363 QNRLKN
+363 QNRLQA
-369 VIEAGVPVVNYG
+369 VIDAGVPVVNYG
-381 MAIAWLTGIYNR
+381 MAIAWLTGIYKR
-393 ALQPFSPT
+393 ALQPLLNT
-401 IKNE
+401 DTHE

>member
-1 MSQPRVIGIFGD
+1 MSQPKVIGIFGD

-28 AVAIVSEVAG
+28 QVAIVSDVAG

-67 GGTLGRERVAKSLAA
+67 GGALGRERVAKSLAA
-82 AQQVDLGIL
+82 ARQVDLGIL

-121 KSDLEPLN
+121 KSDLEPLKDD
-129 ESLRKRLNAEY
+129 LRKRLNAEY
-140 KTEPVTYS
+140 KTEPVAYA
-148 CGTEGDTAD
+148 CTAGAED

-172 AVIERPMF
+172 EVIERPMF
-180 EGLVSEGTQIVLVC
+180 EGLVRKGGQIVLVC

-220 GIATV
+220 GVATV

-231 DGYLKQ
+231 NGYLKE
-237 NGSRVSLV
+237 NGSRVALV
-245 VTDSQAFARVAA
+245 VTDSQVFARVAA
-257 IVPEAIPLTSFSILL
+257 IVPERIPLTSFSMLL
-272 ARSMGNFDAYRK
+272 ARSMGSFDAYRA
-284 GAATLDNLKDG
+284 GIGTLDRLKDG

-316 KLPALIRRHSGKQLE
+316 KLPALIRKYTGKQLE

-363 QNRLKN
+363 QNRVKA

-381 MAIAWLTGIYNR
+381 MAISYLTGIYQR
-393 ALQPFSPT
+393 ALKPLLP
-401 IKNE
+401 

>member
-1 MSQPRVIGIFGD
+1 MSQPKVIGIFGD

-28 AVAIVSEVAG
+28 QVAIVSDVAG

-46 RIELPGIGVCTVI
+46 RIELPGIGICTVI

-67 GGTLGRERVAKSLAA
+67 GGALGRERVAKSLAA
-82 AQQVDLGIL
+82 ARQVDLGIL
-91 VFAGNRF
+91 VFAENRF

-121 KSDLEPLN
+121 KSDLEPLKDD
-129 ESLRKRLNAEY
+129 LRKRLNAEY
-140 KTEPVTYS
+140 KTEPVAYA
-148 CGTEGDTAD
+148 CTAGAED

-172 AVIERPMF
+172 EVIERPMF
-180 EGLVSEGTQIVLVC
+180 EGLVRKGGQIVLVC

-220 GIATV
+220 GVATV

-231 DGYLKQ
+231 DGYLKE
-237 NGSRVSLV
+237 NGSRVALV
-245 VTDSQAFARVAA
+245 VTDSQVFARVAA
-257 IVPEAIPLTSFSILL
+257 IVPEGIPLTSFSMLL
-272 ARSMGNFDAYRK
+272 ARSMGSFDAYRA
-284 GAATLDNLKDG
+284 GIGTLDRLKDG

-316 KLPALIRRHSGKQLE
+316 KLPALIRKYTGKQLG

-363 QNRLKN
+363 QNRVKA

-381 MAIAWLTGIYNR
+381 MAISYLTGIYQR
-393 ALQPFSPT
+393 ALKPLLP
-401 IKNE
+401 